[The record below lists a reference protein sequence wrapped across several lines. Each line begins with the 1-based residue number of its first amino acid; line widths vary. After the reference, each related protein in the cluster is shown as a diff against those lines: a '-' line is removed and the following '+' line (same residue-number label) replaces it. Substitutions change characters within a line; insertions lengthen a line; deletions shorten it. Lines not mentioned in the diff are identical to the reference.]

1 MYLNNIDF
9 PNQILDAVQD
19 NKLVVFAGA
28 GASVDKPT
36 SLPNFAN
43 LAKEIAEDTGK
54 TLKKEPCEVF
64 LGALKAG
71 GIDVNGI
78 AARILSDSCLKHNA
92 LHEAIVDLF
101 SSPENVK
108 VVTTNYDQMFEQ
120 VLEERNM
127 LVFPSADGQASFGNT
142 DWSVPQAE
150 SEQNDEPAEQRKL

>member
-78 AARILSDSCLKHNA
+78 AARILSDSCIKHNA

-101 SSPENVK
+101 SSPDNVK
-108 VVTTNYDQMFEQ
+108 IVKYSAKA
-120 VLEERNM
+120 
-127 LVFPSADGQASFGNT
+127 VFHQA
-142 DWSVPQAE
+142 
-150 SEQNDEPAEQRKL
+150 

>member
-120 VLEERNM
+120 VREI
-127 LVFPSADGQASFGNT
+127 
-142 DWSVPQAE
+142 
-150 SEQNDEPAEQRKL
+150 